1 MGDASRVGHSE
12 PNRAVCNDTSSRKR
26 SHCPFSCGCNGIG
39 CAHDCAYHEVLV
51 LIEANS
57 ALLSRRRPAV
67 SAFQSLGIVL
77 RLRRFRKELAGEF
90 VNEFLPRGGISER
103 IAVRWGIYG

>member
-1 MGDASRVGHSE
+1 MGDASRVGNSE
-12 PNRAVCNDTSSRKR
+12 PNRAEGNDISGRKS
-26 SHCPFSCGCNGIG
+26 SHCAFSCGCNGIG
-39 CAHDCAYHEVLV
+39 CAHDHGHDEVLV
-51 LIEANS
+51 VIEANS
-57 ALLSRRRPAV
+57 ALLSRRCPAV
-67 SAFQSLGIVL
+67 SAFQSRGIVL

>member
-1 MGDASRVGHSE
+1 VGDASRAENSE
-12 PNRAVCNDTSSRKR
+12 PNRAEGNDISGRKG
-26 SHCPFSCGCNGIG
+26 SQCAFSCGCNGIG
-39 CAHDCAYHEVLV
+39 CAHDRGHHEVLV

-57 ALLSRRRPAV
+57 ALPSRRRPAV
-67 SAFQSLGIVL
+67 SAFQSRGIVL

-103 IAVRWGIYG
+103 TAVRWGIYG

>member
-12 PNRAVCNDTSSRKR
+12 PSRAVGNDTSGRQR
-26 SHCPFSCGCNGIG
+26 SHCAFSCGCNGIA
-39 CAHDCAYHEVLV
+39 CAHHRCHHEVLV
-51 LIEANS
+51 VIEANS

-67 SAFQSLGIVL
+67 SAFQSHGIVL
-77 RLRRFRKELAGEF
+77 RLRRFRKELAGEL